1 MSELQLGQTK
11 IKCVWV
17 LRGDLD
23 SQLSSLESK
32 ILTTPETLSSTL
44 TLRSK
49 NQGLNFEKENL
60 IKKSK
65 EEVNGVERE
74 ASNRNSIEIQK
85 HLFSLILNFKVCNI
99 LERRKRKLPS
109 TRKPRKRIPPKKLQK
124 ILFSN
129 PPRGRSDTGMAR
141 ACWTAR
147 LARASFF
154 SLARSCPWSLA
165 PPVWC
170 GTPVWLSFLQ
180 RWTLGFFFWS
190 YLHITYKNTQQY

>member
-109 TRKPRKRIPPKKLQK
+109 TRKPRKRIPPKKLHK

-129 PPRGRSDTGMAR
+129 PPRARSDTGLVR
-141 ACWTAR
+141 ACWMAR
-147 LARASFF
+147 LTRASFF
-154 SLARSCPWSLA
+154 SLARGTRAKSLFGLRFVFTWHGCA
-165 PPVWC
+165 LAAWHH
-170 GTPVWLSFLQ
+170 LSGVARLSGWVCFKDEL
-180 RWTLGFFFWS
+180 
-190 YLHITYKNTQQY
+190 